1 MSAHQRKPLSLL
13 IHEHAAS
20 LSPADKQLAD
30 VILSF
35 PGEIASYT
43 AVELARMA
51 GISNAAVSRFVQKL
65 GFRSYE
71 DMKRHARD
79 LRSEGVPNYLL
90 EKTPTDTVGQ
100 IARHVHF
107 GQQNI
112 AETFAGLDPADLAA
126 AAQGIAG
133 AEKVVFIGM
142 RNGHFLAK
150 YLRWQVSE
158 VCPNTVLLP
167 SDGET
172 IAESL
177 SSLTE
182 RDVVVVFAIRRLVP
196 VIRATLALLP
206 QLAARSLLIVDQH
219 YREPL
224 KPTWLLR
231 CVTQSPSPLDNHAAV
246 LLLCHI
252 IADEVF
258 RLRGDTGR
266 HRLTEIE
273 DMHHVLG
280 EI

>member
-13 IHEHAAS
+13 IHEHAS
-20 LSPADKQLAD
+20 TLSPADRQLAD
-30 VILSF
+30 LILSF
-35 PGEIASYT
+35 PGEIASYS
-43 AVELARMA
+43 AVELAKMA

-79 LRSEGVPNYLL
+79 LRSEGFPNYLL
-90 EKTPTDTVGQ
+90 EKTATDTEGQ

-112 AETFAGLDPADLAA
+112 AETFAALDPSDLAA
-126 AAQGIAG
+126 ATQGIAG
-133 AEKVVFIGM
+133 ADKIVFIGM

-158 VCPNTVLLP
+158 VCSNTVLLP

-196 VIRATLALLP
+196 MIRATLALLP
-206 QLAARSLLIVDQH
+206 QLRARSLLIVDQH

-231 CVTQSPSPLDNHAAV
+231 CVTHSPSPLDNHTAL

-252 IADEVF
+252 IADEIF
-258 RLRGDTGR
+258 RLRGDAGR

-280 EI
+280 EM

>member
-1 MSAHQRKPLSLL
+1 MSSNQRKPLSLL
-13 IHEHAAS
+13 IHERAGS
-20 LSPADKQLAD
+20 LSPADRQLAD

-43 AVELARMA
+43 AVELAKMA

-79 LRSEGVPNYLL
+79 LRSEGAPNYLL
-90 EKTPTDTVGQ
+90 EKGPTDTVGQ

-112 AETFAGLDPADLAA
+112 AETFSGLDPTALAA
-126 AAQGIAG
+126 ATQGIAS
-133 AEKVVFIGM
+133 AEKIVFVGV

-150 YLRWQVSE
+150 YLRWQISL
-158 VCPNTVLLP
+158 VCLNTVLLP

-196 VIRATLALLP
+196 LIRATLALLP
-206 QLAARSLLIVDQH
+206 QLRARSLLIVDQH

-224 KPTWLLR
+224 QPTWLLR
-231 CVTQSPSPLDNHAAV
+231 CVTHSPSPSTTMRPYCCCATSWPTKCCGYAAM
-246 LLLCHI
+246 LAG
-252 IADEVF
+252 IA
-258 RLRGDTGR
+258 
-266 HRLTEIE
+266 
-273 DMHHVLG
+273 
-280 EI
+280 